1 MSVVIRGM
9 KMPKNCGECEFA
21 QDDSW
26 YGLHCTIQTDEDG
39 WLMDVSSI
47 ETDRHPDCP
56 LVELPAQHGR
66 LIDAD
71 ALMKDG
77 WVLHKQVMRMGGYAI
92 HEMPLTYPTIPTVI
106 EADGESGRRR

>member
-1 MSVVIRGM
+1 M
-9 KMPKNCGECEFA
+9 E
-21 QDDSW
+21 
-26 YGLHCTIQTDEDG
+26 TIG
-39 WLMDVSSI
+39 
-47 ETDRHPDCP
+47 RPDFCP

-92 HEMPLTYPTIPTVI
+92 HEMQLNYPTIPTVI
-106 EADGESGRRR
+106 EAEEGD